1 MKKLVWI
8 GFAGAAGAITRTAI
22 GQLMMDKSG
31 VGFPW
36 ATFSVNLIGTFLLC
50 YFVGALFSK
59 YKVSKELE
67 EIITIGFLGSFTTFS
82 AFSIETI
89 LLVENEQM
97 LTALLYVGATIIG
110 GLFVAMLGFNTA
122 RKMVV

>member
-8 GFAGAAGAITRTAI
+8 GFAGAVGAITRTTI
-22 GQLMMDKSG
+22 GHLMMDNSG

-36 ATFSVNLIGTFLLC
+36 GTFSVNMIGTFLLC
-50 YFVGALFSK
+50 CFVGIIFSK
-59 YKVSKELE
+59 FQVSKELE
-67 EIITIGFLGSFTTFS
+67 EIITIGFIGSFTTFS

-97 LTALLYVGATIIG
+97 LTALLYVGTTIIG
-110 GLFVAMLGFNTA
+110 GLFAGKLGFYTV
-122 RKMVV
+122 RKWVV